1 MQFSTLTPVNVLT
14 GFLGSGKTTLLNR
27 WVRQAS
33 MRNTLIVINEFG
45 DIGLDHQLIT
55 QSDEQAVVE
64 MSSGCLCC
72 TLRGDLSRT
81 LQQAIDALLAEGKPA
96 PARVVIETTGLADP
110 APILQLLMTDH
121 WLAHRFQLDSVVCCV
136 DAANGESTLQAHRE
150 SQRQVAIADRLLI
163 TKTDLVDEVRLT
175 PLANQLASINPA
187 AEQWQV
193 VNGNLSPELLVGA
206 GLLRRD
212 SQRYQVDQWLKSARY
227 SVLYATDVEHEKS
240 QQSVNSAAFMQPTSQ
255 PTLTRHG
262 ENINAFCFCVEALIT
277 PEALENW
284 LDLLMLLMG
293 EKMLRIKA
301 IVHLTDREEP
311 LALHGVQ
318 HIFHPPTPLPMHCV
332 SDRIS
337 RFVFITQNV
346 APATVGELYSFF
358 TPSVAPTISSTISPT
373 NEAI

>member
-1 MQFSTLTPVNVLT
+1 MQFTTLTPVNVLT

-27 WVRQAS
+27 WVRQTS
-33 MRNTLIVINEFG
+33 MRNTLVVINEFG

-55 QSDEQAVVE
+55 QSDEQAVIE

-81 LQQAIDALLAEGKPA
+81 LQQAVDELLANGKPA
-96 PARVVIETTGLADP
+96 PSRVVIETTGLADP

-136 DAANGESTLQAHRE
+136 DAANGEATLQAHRE
-150 SQRQVAIADRLLI
+150 SQRQVAVADRLLI
-163 TKTDLVDEVRLT
+163 TKTDLVDESRLA
-175 PLANQLASINPA
+175 PLANQLAAINPA

-193 VNGNLSPELLVGA
+193 VNGNLSPDLLVGA
-206 GLLRRD
+206 GLFRGD
-212 SQRYQVDQWLKSARY
+212 TQRYQVDQWLKPARY
-227 SVLYATDVEHEKS
+227 ALHHATASPRDEHQPEGMT
-240 QQSVNSAAFMQPTSQ
+240 AAFTQPSSQ

-262 ENINAFCFCVEALIT
+262 EHINAFCFCVEEPIT
-277 PEALENW
+277 PDALENW
-284 LDLLMLLMG
+284 LDLLMSLMG

-318 HIFHPPTPLPMHCV
+318 HIFHPPAPLPLNSV
-332 SDRIS
+332 NDRIS

-346 APATVGELYSFF
+346 APETVGQLYTFF
-358 TPSVAPTISSTISPT
+358 TSST
-373 NEAI
+373 EAHP